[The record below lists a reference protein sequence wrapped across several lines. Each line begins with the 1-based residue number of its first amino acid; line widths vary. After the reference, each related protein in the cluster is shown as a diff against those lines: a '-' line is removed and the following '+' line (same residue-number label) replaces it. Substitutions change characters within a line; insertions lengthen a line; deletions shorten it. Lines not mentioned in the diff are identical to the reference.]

1 MRRLLGRD
9 FRLARTAAGTFW
21 MASVVF
27 LVICSLF
34 AISLGG
40 TTQIL
45 SALAP
50 SVVWASAVLAST
62 MTASS
67 VFSDDHVSG
76 AIDYLRLE
84 GHSLTS
90 IVMSKIIVTTLILLS
105 PLLASAAI
113 ASEMF
118 GLNFQTTS
126 SLLWSLLL
134 GGPALI
140 GYSVFA
146 GALLTGWGRGNLL
159 ALLLTIPLM
168 LPTVIFGEAAA
179 SSDTFSTEHQAL
191 IGLSLI
197 SIVLSVV
204 ASSAALAVNAE

>member
-1 MRRLLGRD
+1 MKRLLGRD

-21 MASVVF
+21 MASAVF
-27 LVICSLF
+27 LLICTLF

-40 TTQIL
+40 TTPIL

-50 SVVWASAVLAST
+50 SVVWASAILASA
-62 MTASS
+62 MIAPS
-67 VFSDDHVSG
+67 VFSDDYALG

-84 GHSLTS
+84 GHSLTA
-90 IVMSKIIVTTLILLS
+90 IVMSKLIVTALLLLL

-113 ASEMF
+113 ASGMF

-134 GGPALI
+134 GGPALVA
-140 GYSVFA
+140 YSIFA

-159 ALLLTIPLM
+159 ALLVTMPLM
-168 LPTVIFGEAAA
+168 LPIVIFGEAAA
-179 SSDTFSTEHQAL
+179 SSGTFSTEHQAL
-191 IGLSLI
+191 VGLSLI